1 MDENATKNELR
12 SVKKHLVC
20 IPRFYATSCKAKDIL
35 LQKQLKL
42 SGGDMPR
49 EEKVAILKDS
59 LAAIGRRIQ
68 EVLEV
73 KQRSGEDV
81 VRWRRHL
88 WA

>member
-1 MDENATKNELR
+1 
-12 SVKKHLVC
+12 
-20 IPRFYATSCKAKDIL
+20 
-35 LQKQLKL
+35 
-42 SGGDMPR
+42 MPR

-88 WA
+88 WASVDFFEHMNSATDDQS

>member
-1 MDENATKNELR
+1 MDEGATKNELR
-12 SVKKHLVC
+12 SVKKHLVSIFC
-20 IPRFYATSCKAKDIL
+20 FATPITRLNISF
-35 LQKQLKL
+35 QKQLKL